1 MIWTTASS
9 IATQVV
15 SQTTL
20 VKDETPRLSA
30 LIAEHGLFGGLRRG
44 IEGWREY
51 PPHGPISIRTAHGTD
66 AGISDTSSTTV

>member
-20 VKDETPRLSA
+20 AKDETPRLGV
-30 LIAEHGLFGGLRRG
+30 LIAGHGVFGGLRRS

-51 PPHGPISIRTAHGTD
+51 PPHGPISIRNANGTD
-66 AGISDTSSTTV
+66 AGIADTSSTTA